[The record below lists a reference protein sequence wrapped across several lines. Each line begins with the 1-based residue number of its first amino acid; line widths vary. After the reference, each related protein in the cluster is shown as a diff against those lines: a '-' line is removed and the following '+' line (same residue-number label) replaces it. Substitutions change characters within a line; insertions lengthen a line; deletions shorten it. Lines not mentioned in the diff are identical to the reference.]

1 MNVLF
6 LTIDLLCSKADMQSS
21 VSVHFNS
28 SISTA
33 LLCAC
38 RTALRLPHCFAPV
51 LLFRH
56 FYLTPNVRAPPI
68 RAMST
73 DFTPLISLNNV
84 TSPSFSIKD
93 YFMKMTK
100 IFCLLAFVLISL
112 GTALPSQAQWA
123 YRNGKYDT
131 DPATPPGQ
139 PIVLPAGTTV
149 ACSNTSRPSR

>member
-1 MNVLF
+1 
-6 LTIDLLCSKADMQSS
+6 
-21 VSVHFNS
+21 
-28 SISTA
+28 
-33 LLCAC
+33 
-38 RTALRLPHCFAPV
+38 
-51 LLFRH
+51 
-56 FYLTPNVRAPPI
+56 
-68 RAMST
+68 
-73 DFTPLISLNNV
+73 
-84 TSPSFSIKD
+84 
-93 YFMKMTK
+93 MKMTK